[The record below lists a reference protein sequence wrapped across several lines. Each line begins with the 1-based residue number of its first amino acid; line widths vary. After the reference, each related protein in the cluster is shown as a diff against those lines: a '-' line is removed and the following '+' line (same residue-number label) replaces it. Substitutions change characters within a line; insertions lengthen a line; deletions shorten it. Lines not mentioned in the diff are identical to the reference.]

1 MIHKRCRRCGK
12 IGHKP
17 EMVKHVWQRQSY
29 KEWAGSMCTA
39 YYDPKCYAEEFKV
52 EFVYSFSEQKY
63 VWVKK

>member
-1 MIHKRCRRCGK
+1 
-12 IGHKP
+12 
-17 EMVKHVWQRQSY
+17 MVKHVWQRQSY